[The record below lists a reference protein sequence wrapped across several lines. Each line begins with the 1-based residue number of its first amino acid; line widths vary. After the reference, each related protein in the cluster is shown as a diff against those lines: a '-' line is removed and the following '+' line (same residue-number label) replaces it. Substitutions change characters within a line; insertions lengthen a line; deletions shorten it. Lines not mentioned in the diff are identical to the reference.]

1 MNDSERTAPRPSFD
15 GLGIARRRTLKRSEV
30 IAHDLARYIVEA
42 NLPAGSMLPHEKEMI
57 EQLGVGRT
65 TLREALRILETR
77 GVLTIRSG
85 PGGGPVVRHPEPSDL
100 TEALTLILQFQR
112 ATLMEVMVARE
123 WLEPTTARMAAV
135 TITKAEVGRLREI
148 NEEIEANIESNEA
161 IGLANHRFHSAIA
174 AACGNLVVRTF
185 TETLL
190 TVSEGG
196 SNDLNHSP
204 AFRRSVVADHYEII
218 DALDAKD
225 PDRAEEAMRKHVS
238 MGKGRRAKENR
249 DLMSR
254 PLRWVQ

>member
-1 MNDSERTAPRPSFD
+1 MSENERTAPRPSFD

-65 TLREALRILETR
+65 TLRGALRILETR

-123 WLEPTTARMAAV
+123 WLPPATAR
-135 TITKAEVGRLREI
+135 VGG
-148 NEEIEANIESNEA
+148 AKTTHA
-161 IGLANHRFHSAIA
+161 Q
-174 AACGNLVVRTF
+174 
-185 TETLL
+185 
-190 TVSEGG
+190 GG
-196 SNDLNHSP
+196 
-204 AFRRSVVADHYEII
+204 R
-218 DALDAKD
+218 
-225 PDRAEEAMRKHVS
+225 
-238 MGKGRRAKENR
+238 
-249 DLMSR
+249 
-254 PLRWVQ
+254 

>member
-1 MNDSERTAPRPSFD
+1 
-15 GLGIARRRTLKRSEV
+15 
-30 IAHDLARYIVEA
+30 
-42 NLPAGSMLPHEKEMI
+42 
-57 EQLGVGRT
+57 
-65 TLREALRILETR
+65 
-77 GVLTIRSG
+77 
-85 PGGGPVVRHPEPSDL
+85 
-100 TEALTLILQFQR
+100 
-112 ATLMEVMVARE
+112 
-123 WLEPTTARMAAV
+123 MAAA
-135 TITKAEVGRLREI
+135 TITKAEVARLREI
-148 NEEIEANIESNEA
+148 NQEIEANIESNEA